1 MISLLNFLTCKFL
14 YLFYNFFLNMVLFL
28 YITRQFFLYWCIL
41 SVFFAI
47 IFSLVELLE
56 KLIRAKETAF
66 YTIITFIGMNFF
78 PTVIS
83 LMVMNAALST
93 CLLLLKMYISGEWE
107 TFKLINIRNIRLVA
121 TIAACSFVLMLLLV
135 IFNENIVSLI
145 YHKACIFKEERLKK
159 TVPGEIIQKW
169 HCLKKGTLYCYFDS
183 FNTLSKEGRGIVVVN
198 QPLLKIF
205 GLENAYFLILF
216 TFYAIFLLLLFGVS
230 YYRKIFP

>member
-1 MISLLNFLTCKFL
+1 
-14 YLFYNFFLNMVLFL
+14 MVFAR
-28 YITRQFFLYWCIL
+28 YIARQFFLYWCIL

-47 IFSLVELLE
+47 TFSLVELLE

-83 LMVMNAALST
+83 LMVMNAAFAT

-107 TFKLINIRNIRLVA
+107 TFKLINIRNIRLVV
-121 TIAACSFVLMLLLV
+121 TIAVCSFVLMLLLV
-135 IFNENIVSLI
+135 IFNENIVSPI

-169 HCLKKGTLYCYFDS
+169 HCLKKGTLYCYLDS
-183 FNTLSKEGRGIVVVN
+183 FNTLNKEGRGIVIVN
-198 QPLLKIF
+198 QLTKSITYGQNFCIDKKEKIKF
-205 GLENAYFLILF
+205 EPKKRLSDEAYK
-216 TFYAIFLLLLFGVS
+216 S
-230 YYRKIFP
+230 KIIN